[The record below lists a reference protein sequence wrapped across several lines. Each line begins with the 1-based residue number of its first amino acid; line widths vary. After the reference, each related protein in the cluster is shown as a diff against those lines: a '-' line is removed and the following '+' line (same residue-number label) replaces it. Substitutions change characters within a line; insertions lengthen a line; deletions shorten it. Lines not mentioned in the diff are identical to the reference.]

1 MLEQIRTVD
10 GENLLPL
17 PADAL
22 TAIGLQPGDQVE
34 VVVVGQ
40 SLVVQLPSVEE
51 PVESEFMQTFRDV
64 LKKRRGAYE
73 KLA

>member
-22 TAIGLQPGDQVE
+22 AAIGLQPGDQVE
-34 VVVVGQ
+34 VVVVGRA
-40 SLVVQLPSVEE
+40 LVVQLPSVEK
-51 PVESEFMQTFRDV
+51 PVESEFMQTFQDV
-64 LKKRRGAYE
+64 LKKRREAYE